1 MKTISIL
8 KASAIAVTVAA
19 LAGCAGPGLTISGFG
34 TNSDSGHSNVAQQV
48 RTGIVVKTFP
58 AQVAATSDF
67 AEVTGEKT
75 AGTDIIVKLLNGPLL
90 SIPVVGQSTVSAGET
105 VAVIGE
111 GGHYTVEPMGYMPTS
126 NAASTS
132 TSAAPDI
139 ARLNGNVT
147 LTTASPWAANRAA
160 QEATGN

>member
-8 KASAIAVTVAA
+8 KASAVAIAVAA

-34 TNSDSGHSNVAQQV
+34 TNSGSAQGPVAQQV

-75 AGTDIIVKLLNGPLL
+75 AGTDVIVKLDGGPLM
-90 SIPVVGQSTVSAGET
+90 SIPVRGSATVTAGET

-111 GGHYTVEPMGYMPTS
+111 NGHYTVEPMNYLPS
-126 NAASTS
+126 SAAASTS
-132 TSAAPDI
+132 EAPNI
-139 ARLNGNVT
+139 AKVNGNVT

-160 QEATGN
+160 QAGN

>member
-19 LAGCAGPGLTISGFG
+19 LAGCAGPALTFSGFG
-34 TNSDSGHSNVAQQV
+34 TNASAANALTAQQV

-58 AQVAATSDF
+58 AQVADTSDF
-67 AEVTGEKT
+67 ASLTGEKT

-126 NAASTS
+126 NA
-132 TSAAPDI
+132 D
-139 ARLNGNVT
+139 ARPTQGAQTTGGVT

-160 QEATGN
+160 QAGN

>member
-1 MKTISIL
+1 MKTSSIL

-34 TNSDSGHSNVAQQV
+34 TNAGSTPGTTAQQV
-48 RTGIVVKTFP
+48 HTGIVVKTFP
-58 AQVAATSDF
+58 AKVASSGDF
-67 AEVTGEKT
+67 ASLTGEKT
-75 AGTDIIVKLLNGPLL
+75 AGTDIIVKLVGGPLL

-126 NAASTS
+126 NAAASTS
-132 TSAAPDI
+132 EAPNI
-139 ARLNGNVT
+139 AQVHGNVT
-147 LTTASPWAANRAA
+147 LTTASPWSRNRARQQA
-160 QEATGN
+160 GN

>member
-8 KASAIAVTVAA
+8 KASAIAVIIAA

-34 TNSDSGHSNVAQQV
+34 TNSTPGPVAQQV

-75 AGTDIIVKLLNGPLL
+75 AGTDIIVKLVNGPLL
-90 SIPVVGQSTVSAGET
+90 SIPVVGQSTVRAGET

-111 GGHYTVEPMGYMPTS
+111 NGHYTVEPMNYLPSTS
-126 NAASTS
+126 SAASTS
-132 TSAAPDI
+132 APDI
-139 ARLNGNVT
+139 AQVNGNVT
-147 LTTASPWAANRAA
+147 LTTASPWSRNRAA
-160 QEATGN
+160 QAGN